1 MDRAKVELRILEI
14 LRLINHPIIE
24 TLKES
29 ISIFSLRELLQ
40 ILKFLETWDLNP
52 INQFLEEKI
61 KEYMWIIEEIKM
73 MKAFSK
79 LQSHKNIEDKEREK
93 ENKEIENMI
102 IFD

>member
-1 MDRAKVELRILEI
+1 MNRAKVELRILEI

-24 TLKES
+24 PLKES
-29 ISIFSLRELLQ
+29 ISIFSLKELLQ

-52 INQFLEEKI
+52 INQFLEEKT
-61 KEYMWIIEEIKM
+61 KEYIWIIEEIKM
-73 MKAFSK
+73 MTAFSK
-79 LQSHKNIEDKEREK
+79 LQSHKNIEEKEREK